1 MSIANTNEWYVFSAD
16 TIDKKTC
23 NKIKKWAS
31 KKWES
36 SAVDTQTGT
45 TDEERKTGRK
55 GDFKPDSK
63 VRISDVAW
71 IADQWVYDT
80 IWPFMQEANQKAGWG
95 YHIKAAESMQ
105 ITRYRKGGFYN
116 FHKDGQADH
125 LSAYD
130 MPNNPFMHGHVR
142 KISMSI
148 IFNDNFEG
156 GAFEFASYNKEKCN
170 ITSIEA
176 SAGSIIV
183 FPSSMEHR
191 VALVTEGIRYSVVC
205 WFVGPSFV

>member
-1 MSIANTNEWYVFSAD
+1 MLQAND
-16 TIDKKTC
+16 
-23 NKIKKWAS
+23 
-31 KKWES
+31 
-36 SAVDTQTGT
+36 
-45 TDEERKTGRK
+45 
-55 GDFKPDSK
+55 
-63 VRISDVAW
+63 
-71 IADQWVYDT
+71 
-80 IWPFMQEANQKAGWG
+80 KAGWK
-95 YHIKAAESMQ
+95 YHIKYAESCQ
-105 ITRYRKGGFYN
+105 ITRYKKGGFYN
-116 FHKDGQADH
+116 FHRDGFGDH

-130 MPNNPFMHGHVR
+130 MPDNEFLHGHVR
-142 KISMSI
+142 KLSMSVML
-148 IFNDNFEG
+148 NDNFEG

>member
-1 MSIANTNEWYVFSAD
+1 MYATNEWYVFEE
-16 TIDKKTC
+16 TLDKKTC
-23 NKIKKWAS
+23 NKIKKLAQG
-31 KKWES
+31 KWEPPS
-36 SAVDTQTGT
+36 VNTSKEI
-45 TDEERKTGRK
+45 TDEERKTGPK
-55 GDFKPDSK
+55 LDYKPDHK
-63 VRISDVAW
+63 IRISEIIWAN
-71 IADQWVYDT
+71 DQWLYD
-80 IWPFMQEANQKAGWG
+80 ILWPYMLQANDKAGWK
-95 YHIKAAESMQ
+95 YHIKYAESCQ
-105 ITRYRKGGFYN
+105 ITRYKKGGFYN
-116 FHKDGQADH
+116 FHRDGFGDH

-130 MPNNPFMHGHVR
+130 MPDNEFLHGHVR
-142 KISMSI
+142 KLSMSVML
-148 IFNDNFEG
+148 NDNFEG

>member
-1 MSIANTNEWYVFSAD
+1 MYATNEWYVFEE
-16 TIDKKTC
+16 TLDKNTC
-23 NKIKKWAS
+23 NKIKRLAQD
-31 KKWES
+31 KWEPS
-36 SAVDTQTGT
+36 FVNTSKEI
-45 TDEERKTGRK
+45 TDEERKTGPK
-55 GDFKPDSK
+55 LDYKPDHK
-63 VRISDVAW
+63 IRISEIIWAN
-71 IADQWVYDT
+71 DQWLYD
-80 IWPFMQEANQKAGWG
+80 ILWPYMLQANDKAGWK
-95 YHIKAAESMQ
+95 YHIKYAESCQ
-105 ITRYRKGGFYN
+105 ITRYKKGGFYN
-116 FHKDGQADH
+116 FHRDGFGDH

-130 MPNNPFMHGHVR
+130 MPDNEFLHGHVR
-142 KISMSI
+142 KLSMSVML
-148 IFNDNFEG
+148 NDNFEG